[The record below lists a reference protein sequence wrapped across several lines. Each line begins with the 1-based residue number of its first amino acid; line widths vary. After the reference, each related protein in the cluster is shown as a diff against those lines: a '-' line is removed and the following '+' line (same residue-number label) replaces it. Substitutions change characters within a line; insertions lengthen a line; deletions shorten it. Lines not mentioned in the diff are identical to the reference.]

1 MGSSASYTRRVIDG
15 ELDELL
21 PHLSAIALDGAKGVG
36 KTATADG
43 RAATTYRLDDPA
55 TRELLAAD
63 PTRLAAARE
72 PILVDEH
79 QRWEPA
85 WDLVRRAVDDDP
97 RPGRFLLT
105 GSATLPHPSSHSGAG
120 RIVRLPMRPMT
131 LPERGLTTPTV
142 SLAGLLSGS
151 ARIEGST
158 GLALADYTRAIV
170 RGGFPGMQ
178 TLPDRPA
185 RAALAG
191 YADLIVDR
199 DVPEAGFGVRNPA
212 QMRAWLRAIAAAT
225 ATTATWETLR
235 DAASP
240 GRSDPPPR
248 STTGPWTDALTRTRV
263 YDPLPAWQPG
273 FGHLKRLAA
282 SPKHHL
288 ADPALACTL
297 LALTADDLLSGGGP
311 TPVVPRDGT
320 FLGSLFESLATLS
333 VRVFA
338 QAAEAQVGHLRRR
351 DGDHEID
358 LIVHGTG
365 RRRVAIEVKLS
376 RLVTDTDVKHLLWLK
391 GLLGDELADMVVL
404 TTGGDAYR
412 RRDGVAVVPLALL
425 GP

>member
-1 MGSSASYTRRVIDG
+1 MGNSESYTRRVVDA

-21 PHLSAIALDGAKGVG
+21 PHLPAIALDGAKGVG
-36 KTATADG
+36 KTATATV
-43 RAATTYRLDDPA
+43 RAATTYRLDIQSA
-55 TRELLAAD
+55 RELLEAD
-63 PTRLAAARE
+63 PARLTAAPE

-97 RPGRFLLT
+97 RPSRFLLT
-105 GSATLPHPSSHSGAG
+105 GSATMPHPNSHSGAG
-120 RIVRLPMRPMT
+120 RIVRLPMRAMT
-131 LPERGLTTPTV
+131 LPERLLTSPTV
-142 SLAGLLSGS
+142 SLAGLLTGG

-158 GLALADYTRAIV
+158 GFTLADYTQAIV
-170 RGGFPGMQ
+170 RGGFPCMQ
-178 TLPDRPA
+178 ALPDRPN

-191 YADLIVDR
+191 YTDLIVDR

-240 GRSDPPPR
+240 GRSEPPPR
-248 STTGPWTDALTRTRV
+248 STTGPWTDALVRTWV

-297 LALTADDLLSGGGP
+297 LALTADDLIAGGAP
-311 TPVVPRDGT
+311 TSAIPRDGT

-338 QAAEAQVGHLRRR
+338 QAAEAKVGHLRRR
-351 DGDHEID
+351 DGDHEVD
-358 LIVHGTG
+358 LIVHGSG

-376 RLVTDTDVKHLLWLK
+376 QSVTDRDVKHLVWLK
-391 GLLGDELADMVVL
+391 GLLGDDLADMAVL

>member
-1 MGSSASYTRRVIDG
+1 MGSTRAYTRRVIDG

-21 PHLSAIALDGAKGVG
+21 PHLPAIALDGAKGVG
-36 KTATADG
+36 KTATASA

-63 PTRLAAARE
+63 PARMASAPE

-85 WDLVRRAVDDDP
+85 WDLVRRSVDDDP
-97 RPGRFLLT
+97 RHGRFLLT
-105 GSATLPHPSSHSGAG
+105 GSATMPHPTSHSGAG

-131 LPERGLTTPTV
+131 LPERGLATPTV
-142 SLAGLLSGS
+142 SVADLLTGR
-151 ARIEGST
+151 AHIVGST
-158 GLALADYTRAIV
+158 SVALADYTQAIL
-170 RGGFPGMQ
+170 RSGFPGMQ
-178 TLPDRPA
+178 TLPDRA
-185 RAALAG
+185 GRAAIAG
-191 YADLIVDR
+191 YADLVVDR

-248 STTGPWTDALTRTRV
+248 STTGPWTDALKRTWV

-273 FGHLKRLAA
+273 FSHLKRLAVA
-282 SPKHHL
+282 PKHHL
-288 ADPALACTL
+288 VDPALACAL
-297 LALTADDLLSGGGP
+297 LGLTADDLLAGSGPAP
-311 TPVVPRDGT
+311 TVPRDGT

-351 DGDHEID
+351 DGDHEVD
-358 LIVHGTG
+358 LIVHGPG

-376 RLVTDTDVKHLLWLK
+376 SVVTDRDVKHLLWLK
-391 GLLGDELADMVVL
+391 ELLGDEITDMAIL
-404 TTGGDAYR
+404 TTGSDAYR